1 MLAVV
6 AVRVGYLF
14 ASLGSDEAGYLLVA
28 RDWHLHGPGLYGR
41 YFVDRPPLLMGIFRL
56 ASLVSWDHF
65 IRVLSVPATLVFVG
79 AAAGAAREVAGD
91 RGARAA
97 ALVAAALTV
106 TPVLGADEANGEIFA
121 VPFVM
126 LSVWAVLAAVRRP
139 HRGTALAL
147 AAGVAAGLAVMVKQS
162 FGDGAVFAAT
172 LLCVSVVQGRLPLRL
187 ALRTGLAVLAGGCAV
202 LLAGVGYVA
211 VSGAGPGVALYA
223 LAGFRGAALTVI
235 TGHPDPAL
243 VVRRFT
249 IVGFALVSGT
259 LPLAVLLGREA
270 LRRRRNGWSPVA
282 WAVLVTVLAETVAVV
297 ASGSYWPHYL
307 IQLAPMLALAV
318 GMGVQRATA
327 PLALRAGAVLT
338 VASALVVS
346 LAVDVARAAGADPN
360 GVPTGRWVAEAGR
373 PHDTA
378 MVLYGHAEVQESSGM
393 QSPYPYLWTLPLRT
407 LDPHLSRLRATL
419 AGRSAPTWV
428 VVWDQ
433 LDLWGIDPQGRTRRT
448 LVDHYHRVGTVCG
461 HQVWLHDG
469 VRRQLPPLPVC

>member
-28 RDWHLHGPGLYGR
+28 RHWHLHGPDLYGR

-56 ASLVSWDHF
+56 ASLVPWDHF
-65 IRVLSVPATLVFVG
+65 IRLLAVPATLVFVG

-97 ALVAAALTV
+97 ALGAAALTV

-126 LSVWAVLAAVRRP
+126 LSVWALLAAVRR
-139 HRGTALAL
+139 RGTGQTALAL

-162 FGDGAVFAAT
+162 FGDGAVFGAT
-172 LLCVSVVQGRLPLRL
+172 LLCVSAVQGRLPLRL
-187 ALRTGLAVLAGGCAV
+187 AVRTALAMLAGGCAV
-202 LLAGVGYVA
+202 LLAGIAYVA
-211 VSGAGPGVALYA
+211 VSGVGPGVVLYA
-223 LAGFRGAALTVI
+223 LAGFRGAALTVL
-235 TGHPDPAL
+235 TGHHDPAL
-243 VVRRFT
+243 AARRFT
-249 IVGFALVSGT
+249 IVGFALASGA

-270 LRRRRNGWSPVA
+270 LRRRRNGWSPAA
-282 WAVLVTVLAETVAVV
+282 WAVLVTVLAETAAVV

-318 GMGVQRATA
+318 GMGVHRVR
-327 PLALRAGAVLT
+327 ALRAGAVVT

-346 LAVDVARAAGADPN
+346 LAVDVARASGADPT
-360 GVPTGRWVAEAGR
+360 GVPTGRWVAEAGHPR
-373 PHDTA
+373 DTA

-407 LDPHLSRLRATL
+407 LDPHLALLRTTL

-428 VVWDQ
+428 VVWDR
-433 LDLWGIDPQGRTRRT
+433 LDAWGIDAQGRTRRT
-448 LVDHYHRVGTVCG
+448 LADHYHRVGAVCG

-469 VRRQLPPLPVC
+469 VRRQLPPLPAC